1 MHDGSS
7 AKDDAVT
14 RSPADPAVVAKLG
27 LDRQAG
33 PARRILQV
41 VIALAVVVGLG
52 VAGQHY
58 WAQRKA
64 SMRPTYELKKV
75 ARADIDLV
83 VSATGTVKG
92 LSTVEVGAEVSGKI
106 TKVNV
111 GWNDPVEVG
120 QVIAE
125 IDPEQLKAALDES
138 SARVREADAAI
149 RQAEATRKETA
160 QAKERATAQAAQG
173 LIAKSELESIT
184 AAAERAEANVLS
196 ARASATLAR
205 ATLESARS
213 RLEKTKIISPI
224 HGVVLS
230 RLVEPGQTVTAGF
243 QTPVLFKLAEDLRR
257 MSLSVFIDEADIGR
271 TKEGQKASFTVDAYP
286 GRVFP
291 STVLELRNEPKTDQN
306 VVTYEAVL
314 EVDNSELL
322 LRPGMTATASIVAG
336 RREDVLTVPSAAL
349 RFTPEDPAA
358 KRAFGA
364 TAQKAMSNKPSLT
377 KKVWVLGP
385 GEDGPKPVAREVVT
399 GASDGS
405 LTEIVSG
412 ELHEG
417 DEVIVDVTEK
427 QS

>member
-1 MHDGSS
+1 MHDGS
-7 AKDDAVT
+7 AK
-14 RSPADPAVVAKLG
+14 ADPIVVAKLG
-27 LDRQAG
+27 LDKQPSAL
-33 PARRILQV
+33 RRALQILL
-41 VIALAVVVGLG
+41 ALAVLAGLG
-52 VAGQHY
+52 VAGQRY
-58 WAQRKA
+58 WVKRAE
-64 SMRPTYELKKV
+64 SMRPTYELRKV
-75 ARADIDLV
+75 ERATIDLV

-125 IDPEQLKAALDES
+125 IDPEQLKAALDEA
-138 SARVREADAAI
+138 SARVREADATI
-149 RQAEATRKETA
+149 RQSEATKKETA

-205 ATLESARS
+205 AALESSRS
-213 RLEKTKIISPI
+213 RLEKTRVVSPI
-224 HGVVLS
+224 RGVVLS
-230 RLVEPGQTVTAGF
+230 RLIEPGQTVTAGF
-243 QTPVLFKLAEDLRR
+243 TTPVLFKLAEDLRR
-257 MSLSVFIDEADIGR
+257 MSLHVFIDEADIGR

-286 GRVFP
+286 GKVFP
-291 STVLELRNEPKTDQN
+291 STVLELRNEPKTEQN

-336 RREDVLTVPSAAL
+336 RRENVLTVPSAAL
-349 RFTPEDPAA
+349 RFVPPVDSP
-358 KRAFGA
+358 RGFGQSE
-364 TAQKAMSNKPSLT
+364 QKAMSNKPVAT
-377 KKVWVLGP
+377 KKVWVL
-385 GEDGPKPVAREVVT
+385 EASDKGPKPVAREVVS

-405 LTEIVSG
+405 LTELVSG
-412 ELHEG
+412 PLREG
-417 DEVIVDVTEK
+417 DEVVVDVTEK
-427 QS
+427 KE